1 EAMKGGALDFLT
13 KPVRDQDLLDA
24 IQRGLARDRAQRESE
39 RTLAALRKRFETL
52 TPREREVMAEVLK
65 GRLNKQIAAD
75 IGIGEV
81 TVKLHRGQM
90 MRKMKASSVLDL
102 ARMAEK
108 LKFTPETLQ
117 APQARANLK

>member
-1 EAMKGGALDFLT
+1 MTG
-13 KPVRDQDLLDA
+13 
-24 IQRGLARDRAQRESE
+24 
-39 RTLAALRKRFETL
+39 
-52 TPREREVMAEVLK
+52 VLK

-102 ARMAEK
+102 ARMVEK
-108 LKFTPETLQ
+108 LKLTPEMLQ
-117 APQARANLK
+117 PSSAQA